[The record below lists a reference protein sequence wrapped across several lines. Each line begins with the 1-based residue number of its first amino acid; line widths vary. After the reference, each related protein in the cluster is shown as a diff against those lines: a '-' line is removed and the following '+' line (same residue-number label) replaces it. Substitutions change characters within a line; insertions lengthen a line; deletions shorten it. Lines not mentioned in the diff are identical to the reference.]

1 MDTLESK
8 CLLCSLGC
16 DVAFRVKGEAVV
28 GPEFCET
35 GGSHSARV
43 CARGLY
49 GAELMTHPQR
59 VATPLMRRDGVLR
72 EASWPVVIDSLA
84 SALRSIASTHGPE
97 AVAVVTE
104 PTRSTAELEAVGRLA
119 RSLGAGAVSCMFEPQ
134 DLPLV
139 AHEESAGVAAV
150 VEANCVIVLG
160 DVFFSHAVIAK
171 EIIDAKYTARGNNL
185 FVVDSRRSNTAWFAS
200 EHVQNRPGTE
210 ALVLACILKA
220 LRVSG
225 KMAADAH
232 AWLDSIDEKAL
243 LEAAGVGRDAVARM
257 ARTFADAGKAAL
269 IVAPAARGMYDV
281 ALVAR
286 LARLVAEVSGEQ
298 KACVLLPSGGNVR
311 GARQVAAK
319 GDWKPFSTLI
329 SDLEAGKY
337 RALLSFGADPLAAFP
352 SPALGKAISGL
363 DLVASVSL
371 FRGEFESASSVV
383 LAGASWLETD
393 GSAVLFDDSIAEWK
407 SVGPPSWG
415 ARTLSDVVALI
426 EAAAGQTAARP
437 VASRRNG
444 ASAVLD
450 PSRSTLAARIEAVR
464 AAAAARAGDELSLVA
479 LPATGHAGAGAITGW
494 MQWAQDVFP
503 GGFCELSA
511 QDAAAQGIA
520 ENDSVTVESS
530 TARLDLRAKVTD
542 RLKPGV
548 MAVPGYDSS
557 ARALFSWQVGEDG
570 WFSTGPG
577 NVRVRR
583 KQ

>member
-1 MDTLESK
+1 MDTLLSK

-43 CARGLY
+43 CSRGLY

-59 VATPLMRRDGVLR
+59 VANPLVRREGVLR
-72 EASWPVVIDSLA
+72 EASWSVAIDSLA
-84 SALRSIASTHGPE
+84 SALKSIVSTHGPE

-134 DLPLV
+134 DFPLV

-171 EIIDAKYTARGNNL
+171 EIIDAKYTARGNSL
-185 FVVDSRRSNTAWFAS
+185 FVVDPRRSNTAWYAS

-220 LRVSG
+220 LRASG

-232 AWLDSIDEKAL
+232 AWIDSIDEKAL

-269 IVAPAARGMYDV
+269 IVAPAARGMHDV

-286 LARLVAEVSGEQ
+286 LARLVAEASGEQ

-319 GDWKPFSTLI
+319 SDWKPFSTLM
-329 SDLEAGKY
+329 SELEAGKY

-352 SPALGKAISGL
+352 SPALSKAISDL

-371 FRGEFESASSVV
+371 FRGEFEGASSVV

-415 ARTLSDVVALI
+415 TRTLSDVVALI

-437 VASRRNG
+437 GASRRDA
-444 ASAVLD
+444 ASTVLD

-464 AAAAARAGDELSLVA
+464 AATAARAGDQLSLVA
-479 LPATGHAGAGAITGW
+479 LPAAGHAGAGAVTGW

-503 GGFCELSA
+503 GGFCELSV

-548 MAVPGYDSS
+548 MAVPGYDPS

-577 NVRVRR
+577 SVRMCR